1 MPTSTP
7 TTTPAGELSLPDLES
22 ELLGLAGHIAAAE
35 CRFLRL
41 LAEFD
46 DRGGWC
52 GVGVRSCA
60 HWLTWRAGMS
70 LRTATEHLRV
80 AHALTRLPRITEA
93 FAAGR
98 ISYSKVR
105 AVTRLVGAD
114 DAVLDRMA
122 AAAPPATATEP
133 LRRPG
138 RDPDDDSGGAS
149 VDCASR
155 GGPGDTV
162 RGAGDAS
169 DTGTDRSAGDVDG
182 PGTGAG
188 SDLSDAGR
196 TERATTSPAGRGDT
210 GARDGTGSRSVAVA
224 APEPLGDTEPDDPPL
239 AAAGPDA
246 EQVLL
251 DLALGGTASHV
262 ETVVRAVRRRC
273 APPRDVAARRGV
285 SWHHDVDGSLVVRA
299 RLTPEDGALLVAAI
313 EAGVATARP
322 APAGHT
328 APPGDEDTDDPA
340 AREGRRSGWDGPDPH
355 EQARRTEEQTPGAVV
370 DTLAARRADALLDL
384 VVRGPGAAGAAV
396 VERGA
401 ARVTVVVDAG
411 TGTARLAGGPEIAA
425 STAERLACD
434 ARARVLL
441 TDRAAN
447 RMYLGR
453 SRRLASPAQIAALT
467 ADGGGCCRFPGC
479 HHTRHLHAHHVRHWL
494 RGGPTDVDNLVL
506 LCSFHHR
513 LVHDHGYLVLRP
525 PGEDWLFHRPD
536 GTAVEATGRPLD
548 GSAES
553 LVERNTRARLRID
566 RSTLTPD
573 WYGDRLDPEP
583 ILDALLPP
591 GTTAAAA

>member
-155 GGPGDTV
+155 GGPDDTV

-196 TERATTSPAGRGDT
+196 TDRATTSPAGRGDT

>member
-210 GARDGTGSRSVAVA
+210 GPWDGTGSRPVAVA
-224 APEPLGDTEPDDPPL
+224 APEPLGDTEPDDHPL

-370 DTLAARRADALLDL
+370 DTLAARRVDALLGL

-467 ADGGGCCRFPGC
+467 ADGGGSCRFPGC